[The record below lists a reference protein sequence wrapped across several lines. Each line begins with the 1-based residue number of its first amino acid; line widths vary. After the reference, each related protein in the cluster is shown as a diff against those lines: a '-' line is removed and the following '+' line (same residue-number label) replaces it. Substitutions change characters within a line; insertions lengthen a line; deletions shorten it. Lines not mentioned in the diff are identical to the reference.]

1 MRLTEQTGIEQRP
14 AQKGVGSTEIK
25 NARDT
30 KWQMQTVVTAECC
43 AQELI
48 TLFFLLCAWVKL
60 LIPNRKAGLLGEVE
74 VTVSYFTYISVKME
88 MQCSRSAH
96 KSVQDIREARRR
108 ASCASCGLV
117 GSGAAF
123 PGQSGQRQVLN
134 DSLRE

>member
-1 MRLTEQTGIEQRP
+1 MRLTEQRTGIEQRP
-14 AQKGVGSTEIK
+14 AQKGVGSTGIK

-30 KWQMQTVVTAECC
+30 KWQMQTVVTAECY

-60 LIPNRKAGLLGEVE
+60 LIPNRKAGRTGLLGEVE

-108 ASCASCGLV
+108 ASCVSCGLGGV
-117 GSGAAF
+117 GLPFQGSQDRGK
-123 PGQSGQRQVLN
+123 S
-134 DSLRE
+134 